1 MASAARIAG
10 LVRRMP
16 VLILAV
22 VVLAVGVA
30 GAFHAPAMA
39 QEQQNRGW
47 SLRDL
52 LFPRRS
58 EQIEPPLNIEKAKPK
73 PRKPRV
79 PRAPAEPQTPIAEKV
94 PDARTVLVV
103 GDFMASGLAE
113 GLDTA
118 FAENTG
124 IRIVV
129 RSNGSS
135 GFVRDDFYNWP
146 EQIKTLIETEKPAAV
161 VVMLGSNDRQQ
172 MKVGD
177 VREQPRSE
185 NWTKEYERR
194 TDALGKAIADAK
206 VPFLWVG
213 MPAFRVPKMT
223 SDMLAFNESHHQAAE
238 SHMALPMSGRFR
250 DENGASYHRPR
261 HERPAGLRADDG
273 INLRLAAQEVCLLHR
288 SRWPRSWAFAAPG
301 SLAPATARG
310 RLPSGTA
317 PAAAPNVMTAP
328 PMLLSDPALDGAPN
342 CSAPRRRQR
351 QSGLPAKTGGE
362 GAGGFARPR
371 RRFAW
376 PPRRNT
382 GDARRPAAITLNHPN
397 VYGMPPWTRL
407 LGRQG
412 PAPLPRD
419 RVSVRKEQRLRCAL
433 HRFLPDHH
441 YFRHRQHRPSSR
453 TGMIHP
459 FWTKVGVEHRGE
471 PSGYGAPFGLFTVH
485 ATSVAPYRIE
495 RVTHAC
501 DRCKALAEAP
511 VAQVRSIVGHSQPNR
526 STPGFAPDDAAAGR
540 GYPSAITTSSRCI
553 LVGASRSQRGRHQFH
568 CTAGQSAANFASSAK

>member
-22 VVLAVGVA
+22 VVLAVGAA

-39 QEQQNRGW
+39 QEQEDRGW

-58 EQIEPPLNIEKAKPK
+58 ERIEPPLNIQKAKPK

-79 PRAPAEPQTPIAEKV
+79 PRAPAEPQIPIAEKA

-146 EQIKTLIETEKPAAV
+146 EQIKSLIETEKPAAL

-177 VREQPRSE
+177 VREQPRTE

-213 MPAFRVPKMT
+213 MPAFRLPKMT
-223 SDMLAFNESHHQAAE
+223 SDMLAFNDIYHQAAE
-238 SHMALPMSGRFR
+238 SHGGEFVDVWDGFV
-250 DENGASYHRPR
+250 DENGAFVTSGPDMNGQPVR
-261 HERPAGLRADDG
+261 LRADDG
-273 INLRLAAQEVCLLHR
+273 INVSKAGKRKLAFYTEKPLMKILGL
-288 SRWPRSWAFAAPG
+288 AAPG
-301 SLAPATARG
+301 SVAPATAPAG
-310 RLPSGTA
+310 APVEAPG
-317 PAAAPNVMTAP
+317 PAAAPIVIDRTA
-328 PMLLSDPALDGAPN
+328 PMLLSDPALDGGSELLGAAP
-342 CSAPRRRQR
+342 
-351 QSGLPAKTGGE
+351 PAKPNPDLPGE
-362 GAGGFARPR
+362 KLVIEGKASQASPGRADDFS
-371 RRFAW
+371 W
-376 PPRRNT
+376 PPRPQ
-382 GDARRPAAITLNHPN
+382 PAA
-397 VYGMPPWTRL
+397 
-407 LGRQG
+407 
-412 PAPLPRD
+412 
-419 RVSVRKEQRLRCAL
+419 
-433 HRFLPDHH
+433 
-441 YFRHRQHRPSSR
+441 
-453 TGMIHP
+453 
-459 FWTKVGVEHRGE
+459 
-471 PSGYGAPFGLFTVH
+471 
-485 ATSVAPYRIE
+485 
-495 RVTHAC
+495 
-501 DRCKALAEAP
+501 
-511 VAQVRSIVGHSQPNR
+511 
-526 STPGFAPDDAAAGR
+526 AAAAATDTTT
-540 GYPSAITTSSRCI
+540 AISP
-553 LVGASRSQRGRHQFH
+553 
-568 CTAGQSAANFASSAK
+568 